1 VHARGIALEVLVPV
15 PATPLTPSP
24 FTAEQQKIF
33 DAEVAKLVTHYPP
46 EHRSAALI
54 PVLHTAQRLQGWL
67 SEQTMDYCGDTV
79 GVPHT
84 RVREVIT
91 FYTMFHTKPVGKT
104 HVQIC
109 VNLSCW
115 LLGSDKLV
123 ATCKK
128 TMGTRQF
135 EPTADGRHSWC
146 EVECLAACG
155 GAPAAQI
162 NDQYYENLSVDQLE
176 KVLSSK

>member
-1 VHARGIALEVLVPV
+1 MPD
-15 PATPLTPSP
+15 TPSP
-24 FTAEQQKIF
+24 FTPEQQAKF
-33 DAEVAKLVTHYPP
+33 DAEVAKITSHYPP
-46 EHRSAALI
+46 EQRVAALI
-54 PVLHTAQRLQGWL
+54 PVLHVAQRLNGWL
-67 SEQTMDYCGDTV
+67 SAQAMDYCGDVV

-104 HVQIC
+104 HIQIC

-123 ATCKK
+123 DTCRKK
-128 TMGTRQF
+128 LGTRPF
-135 EPTADGRHSWC
+135 EPTTDGKFSWC

-155 GAPAAQI
+155 GAPAVQI
-162 NDQYYENLSVDQLE
+162 NDDYHEPLTVEQLE
-176 KVLSSK
+176 KVLAT

>member
-1 VHARGIALEVLVPV
+1 M
-15 PATPLTPSP
+15 PATPSP
-24 FTAEQQKIF
+24 FTSDQQPVF
-33 DAEVAKLVTHYPP
+33 DAAVGRIVTQYPA
-46 EHRSAALI
+46 EHRAAALI

-67 SEQTMDYCGDTV
+67 SEQAMDYCGEVV

-123 ATCKK
+123 ETCQKRL
-128 TMGTRQF
+128 GTKQN
-135 EPTADGRHSWC
+135 EPTPDGRFSWC

-155 GAPAAQI
+155 GAPAVQV
-162 NDQYYENLSVDQLE
+162 NDDYHEPLTVEKLEQLLD
-176 KVLSSK
+176 KR

>member
-1 VHARGIALEVLVPV
+1 M
-15 PATPLTPSP
+15 PATPSP
-24 FTAEQQKIF
+24 FTPEQQSIF
-33 DAEVAKLVTHYPP
+33 DAGVTRITSHYPP
-46 EHRSAALI
+46 ENRAASLI
-54 PVLHTAQRLQGWL
+54 PVLHLAQKLQGWL
-67 SEQTMDYCGDTV
+67 PEQTMDYCGDVV

-91 FYTMFHTKPVGKT
+91 FYSMFHTRPVGRT

-123 ATCKK
+123 ETCRKRMDTK
-128 TMGTRQF
+128 PF
-135 EPTADGRHSWC
+135 EPTADGRMSWC

-162 NDQYYENLSVDQLE
+162 NDAYFENLTVDQLN
-176 KVLSSK
+176 KVLDQAK

>member
-1 VHARGIALEVLVPV
+1 MSA
-15 PATPLTPSP
+15 TPSP
-24 FTAEQQKIF
+24 FTPDQQRLF
-33 DAEVAKLVTHYPP
+33 DTAVERIVTQYPP
-46 EHRSAALI
+46 EHRAAALI

-67 SEQTMDYCGDTV
+67 SGQAMDYCGDVV

-123 ATCKK
+123 ETCKK
-128 TMGTRQF
+128 RMGTKPL
-135 EPTADGRHSWC
+135 EPTPDGKFSWC

-155 GAPAAQI
+155 GAPAVQI
-162 NDQYYENLSVDQLE
+162 NDEYFEPLTVEKLEQL
-176 KVLSSK
+176 LDNR